1 VAATTGY
8 QTRIFEETAHSAG
21 FDVIM
26 ATDRCRHMEDPWGD
40 GAIPVRFHNPEAGAL
55 VLADMRERPDGI
67 LAVGDKPTVLAAV
80 TAEKL
85 GLRFHSPGAVETC
98 RNKFL
103 ARERFLAAG
112 MRVPHYYRVSLD
124 TDVAEAAR
132 CAEFPC
138 VLKPLGLSGSRGVIR
153 ANDGYEFT
161 LAFER
166 IRAILEQHEIA
177 RLNEEQDRFI
187 QVESY
192 ISGREFAVEGLVIDG
207 RLKVLAI
214 FDKPDPLEGPFFEES
229 IYITPSLE
237 APDVRQ
243 ALIGTTQQAITAVGL
258 SNGPVHAEMRHNE
271 QGVWMLEIAG
281 RPIGGLCARSLRFGD
296 GMPLEELLLRFAVGE
311 DVAAFER
318 ERGAS
323 GVMMIPIPK
332 NGVYHDVFGVDRATA
347 VPGITDI
354 VITAKYGQHLK
365 RLPEGSSYLG
375 FIFARAESPR
385 DVEAALRHAHSLLR
399 FEIMTELPA
408 LDNAGANY

>member
-8 QTRIFEETAHSAG
+8 QTRIFEETAHAAG
-21 FDVIM
+21 FDVMM
-26 ATDRCRHMEDPWGD
+26 ATDRCRHLEDPWGD
-40 GAIPVRFHNPEAGAL
+40 GAIPVRFHTPEAGAL
-55 VLADMRERPDGI
+55 VLAGMAERPDGI

-85 GLRFHSPGAVETC
+85 GLRFHPAHAVETC

-112 MRVPHYYRVSLD
+112 MRVPYYYRVSLD
-124 TDVAEAAR
+124 TDLGEAAR

-166 IRAILEQHEIA
+166 IRAILAQHDIS

-187 QVESY
+187 QIESY
-192 ISGREFAVEGLVIDG
+192 IPGREFAVEGLVIDG

-229 IYITPSLE
+229 IYVTPSRE
-237 APDVRQ
+237 TTAVQQ
-243 ALIGTTQQAITAVGL
+243 ALAETTQRAVTAVGL
-258 SNGPVHAEMRHNE
+258 TNGPVHAEMRHNE
-271 QGVWMLEIAG
+271 EGVWMLEIAG
-281 RPIGGLCARSLRFGD
+281 RPIGGLCARALRFGD

-311 DVAAFER
+311 DVSTLER
-318 ERGAS
+318 EGGAS

-332 NGVYHDVFGVDRATA
+332 SGVYHDVSGIDNASAEPGV
-347 VPGITDI
+347 TDI

-375 FIFARAESPR
+375 FIFARAGTAA
-385 DVEAALRHAHSLLR
+385 EAEATLRQAHSMLR

-408 LDNAGANY
+408 VNNARANY